1 MRFVPI
7 KTLEQQTLLCL
18 HRVRQRFIE
27 ERTATINR
35 LRELLAEFCF
45 VMPQKAAE
53 VRRRATEWLEQLLP
67 HAACAVRDL
76 REHLRVL
83 DARVKEYERSIA
95 RSKLMLAITSTR
107 SSSNNV
113 WVSAP

>member
-7 KTLEQQTLLCL
+7 KTLEQQALLCL

-35 LRELLAEFCF
+35 LRGLLAEFCF

-53 VRRRATEWLEQLLP
+53 CRFSDSRDPSQAVFLRMIPPFGVRISQNLSPL
-67 HAACAVRDL
+67 
-76 REHLRVL
+76 
-83 DARVKEYERSIA
+83 
-95 RSKLMLAITSTR
+95 
-107 SSSNNV
+107 
-113 WVSAP
+113 